1 MKPLVK
7 FSIEQYLET
16 AQGAKTSSQL
26 QYEELLHHIKRAL
39 DKDWERTDDSLKAQR
54 LAREKGAIIGID
66 RDVNELKDKIRLIL
80 AKEGLLHESFPACY
94 PSLTDA
100 VFSDLYGLGPVAPW
114 AFEWKDEYRASSSC
128 KIIGDHIYCLIDGR
142 SELQPMT
149 IPEQRR
155 GQLIN
160 ALLIATP
167 KERREY
173 GFHEV
178 YLHNGIR
185 VTIYSGERCKP
196 GQDIIVFRKYVV
208 KRPSLEA
215 LAELGT
221 FPEKAVTLFKAMCA
235 AGFNVVFSGQVRS
248 GKTTLLQAWQACEDP
263 SLEGVAVATDPET
276 RWENILPDAPL
287 MQLVADG
294 EELAK
299 IEKSL
304 KRSDADYVILEEMR
318 DAAAYNLFL
327 GITSLGTMRSKA
339 TIHDSS
345 ALNIP
350 FKMASAIS
358 TEIGGDRES
367 IISQIFA
374 NVNFV
379 FELEQLSR
387 DRSKK
392 RLRRITEFT
401 CDPAENRVFAR
412 TLCEYEPET
421 DSWKWASF
429 IGKDKEQ
436 IAAQDPETLET
447 IRKTLKELSDESPLS
462 GADPV
467 YPAYYKGNLAFQ
479 RKDGEI

>member
-1 MKPLVK
+1 MKPLAK

-16 AQGAKTSSQL
+16 ARGAKNSSEL
-26 QYEELLHHIKRAL
+26 RYEELLRHVKRAL
-39 DKDWERTDDSLKAQR
+39 DRDWERTDDTLKAQR
-54 LAREKGAIIGID
+54 LAREKGAIRGIE

-80 AKEGLLHESFPACY
+80 AREGLLQEPFPSYY

-100 VFSDLYGLGPVAPW
+100 IFSDLYGLGPIAPW
-114 AFEWKDEYRASSSC
+114 AFEWKDEYRGSSSA
-128 KIIGDHIYCLIDGR
+128 KIIGDRIYCLINGR
-142 SELQPMT
+142 SELQPQT
-149 IPEQRR
+149 ISEQRR
-155 GQLIN
+155 GQLVN

-167 KERREY
+167 KERKEY

-208 KRPSLEA
+208 KRPTLEA

-221 FPEKAVTLFKAMCA
+221 FPQAAVPLFKEMCA
-235 AGFNVVFSGQVRS
+235 AGFNVVFAGQVRS

-276 RWENILPDAPL
+276 RWENILPGAPL

-327 GITSLGTMRSKA
+327 GITSMGTMRSKA

-367 IISQIFA
+367 IISQIFT

-379 FELEQLSR
+379 FELGQLPA
-387 DRSKK
+387 DRSQK
-392 RLRRITEFT
+392 RLLRITEFT
-401 CDPAENRVFAR
+401 YDPAENRVFAK
-412 TLCEYEPET
+412 TLCRYDPENGSF
-421 DSWKWASF
+421 SWAPS
-429 IGKDKEQ
+429 IGKDKEE
-436 IAAQDPETLET
+436 IAARTPGCLEN
-447 IRKTLKELSDESPLS
+447 IREILGSLSGEHPLSDER
-462 GADPV
+462 PV
-467 YPAYYKGNLAFQ
+467 YPAYYGGNLSY
-479 RKDGEI
+479 RGKEDR